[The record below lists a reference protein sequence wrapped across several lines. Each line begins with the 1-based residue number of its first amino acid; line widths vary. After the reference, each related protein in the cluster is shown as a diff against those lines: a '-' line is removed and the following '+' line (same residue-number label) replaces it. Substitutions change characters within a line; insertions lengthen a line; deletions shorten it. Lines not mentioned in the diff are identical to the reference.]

1 MRNLSYLISGKPS
14 SNKITIPFQMYL
26 LMRCKLIHIWHTSNM
41 RTKGKF
47 SFLNHLQVKKCFEV
61 SLVTNNWSKLRSILT
76 YYSISKY
83 TKLWTRKI
91 HFIHALRKFWLTLSA
106 QSREKKL
113 SGDHQGDHQKNR
125 ARLWYKNKK
134 KE

>member
-91 HFIHALRKFWLTLSA
+91 HFIHALRKFWLSLSA
-106 QSREKKL
+106 QSREKNCRETTKEIIKKTEPD
-113 SGDHQGDHQKNR
+113 SGTR
-125 ARLWYKNKK
+125 IKK